1 MGSVFTELELH
12 TSVMKFLLV
21 CTVIASASAAAQYLP
36 STYGYGL
43 GLHTPY
49 GYGLGVPATYN
60 VIKPVV
66 KEIEVPFKTFTYSA
80 KDTGCKNVFG
90 LAVPCLKEGE
100 ADRRKRSAEEVKEA
114 APAAVLPYAGLGY
127 TGLGYGGLGYAG
139 LGYAGLGHAVT
150 YTAPKINEIEVEVPQ
165 IVYKQEVQNI
175 ELAPGCNNGYG
186 FPVPCL

>member
-1 MGSVFTELELH
+1 MGSAFTELELH
-12 TSVMKFLLV
+12 TSIMKILLV
-21 CTVIASASAAAQYLP
+21 CTVIASASAAAQYFP
-36 STYGYGL
+36 STYGL

-66 KEIEVPFKTFTYSA
+66 KEIEVPFKTFTYPA

-100 ADRRKRSAEEVKEA
+100 ADRRKRSAEEEKEA
-114 APAAVLPYAGLGY
+114 APAAVLPYA
-127 TGLGYGGLGYAG
+127 GLGYAG

>member
-1 MGSVFTELELH
+1 MGVFTELELH
-12 TSVMKFLLV
+12 TSIMKFLLV
-21 CTVIASASAAAQYLP
+21 CTVIASASAAAQYFP

-114 APAAVLPYAGLGY
+114 APAAVLPYAGLG
-127 TGLGYGGLGYAG
+127 
-139 LGYAGLGHAVT
+139 HAVT

>member
-1 MGSVFTELELH
+1 MGVFTELELH
-12 TSVMKFLLV
+12 TSIMKFLLV
-21 CTVIASASAAAQYLP
+21 CTVIASASAAAQYFP

-100 ADRRKRSAEEVKEA
+100 ADRRKRSAEDEKEA
-114 APAAVLPYAGLGY
+114 APAAV
-127 TGLGYGGLGYAG
+127 LGYAG

>member
-1 MGSVFTELELH
+1 MGRVFTELELN
-12 TSVMKFLLV
+12 TSIMKFLLV
-21 CTVIASASAAAQYLP
+21 CTVIASASAAPQLLGYP
-36 STYGYGL
+36 YGL

-60 VIKPVV
+60 IIKPVA
-66 KEIEVPFKTFTYSA
+66 KEIEVPIKTLTYSV
-80 KDTGCKNVFG
+80 KETGCKNVFG
-90 LAVPCLKEGE
+90 FDVPCLKEGE
-100 ADRRKRSAEEVKEA
+100 AERRKRSAEEEKEA
-114 APAAVLPYAGLGY
+114 APAVVLPYAGLGY
-127 TGLGYGGLGYAG
+127 LGLGYGGLGYAG